1 MLPVPR
7 SSADWRKGSTARVAR
22 TVTAL
27 LGLSLSVGTVG
38 AHSGHE
44 THAADAGGAGL
55 ALPAAVLGG
64 GVLVL
69 GTSVYLN
76 RTDQLDGRLADAGVL
91 LGALALLVGLTLG
104 LV

>member
-1 MLPVPR
+1 VL
-7 SSADWRKGSTARVAR
+7 SR

-27 LGLSLSVGTVG
+27 LGLLLSAGAAG

-64 GVLVL
+64 GLLVL

-91 LGALALLVGLTLG
+91 LGALGLLVGLTLG

>member
-1 MLPVPR
+1 ML
-7 SSADWRKGSTARVAR
+7 AR
-22 TVTAL
+22 TLTAL
-27 LGLSLSVGTVG
+27 VGLSSSVGAAV

-44 THAADAGGAGL
+44 THATDAGGAGL
-55 ALPAAVLGG
+55 AVPAAVLAG

-69 GTSVYLN
+69 GTSVYLS

-91 LGALALLVGLTLG
+91 LGVLGLLVGLTLG